1 MPVVWCQCVLWCG
14 GGVGVS
20 GDCVVYGLPMMELFK
35 TVQAVS
41 EQWVG
46 ELSCTLDCRETGHG
60 HHTLMP

>member
-1 MPVVWCQCVLWCG
+1 MVHE
-14 GGVGVS
+14 
-20 GDCVVYGLPMMELFK
+20 LPMMELFK

-60 HHTLMP
+60 YHTLMP